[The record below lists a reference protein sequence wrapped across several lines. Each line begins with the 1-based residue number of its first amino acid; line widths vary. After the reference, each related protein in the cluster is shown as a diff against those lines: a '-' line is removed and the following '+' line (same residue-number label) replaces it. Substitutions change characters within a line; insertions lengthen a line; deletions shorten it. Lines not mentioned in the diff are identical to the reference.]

1 MIRQAVVLA
10 VVVGS
15 VAMLSAQAPIDQPKF
30 EVASVRPN
38 TSGTLQ
44 QSMAWPKG
52 SFSAVNMQLSTLIS
66 QAYGIPTNLQ
76 RFTLVGGP
84 EDLLAAR
91 YDIQARLPETTPE
104 GQHFPMLRSLLVER
118 FKLRVHYESRPT
130 PTYAL
135 THAREDRRLGPDLRP
150 SSIDCNVERER
161 VTQRGH
167 RLTRETAPRDA
178 KGRTVC
184 WSNTSAFANAGAQTM
199 ANVGSVSD
207 LVRSLQSFVDRPV
220 TEGTGLT
227 GSFEWQ
233 VVFASR
239 VDPNPDLPSV
249 FTAVQEQLGL
259 KLEARI
265 DPYEVLVIDSVER
278 PTPD

>member
-10 VVVGS
+10 VVGS
-15 VAMLSAQAPIDQPKF
+15 VAMLSAQAPLDQPKF
-30 EVASVRPN
+30 DVASVRQN

-52 SFSAVNMQLSTLIS
+52 SFSAINMPLNMLIA
-66 QAYGIPTNLQ
+66 QAYDIPRQLQ
-76 RFTLVGGP
+76 PFTLAGGP
-84 EDLLAAR
+84 ADLLASR
-91 YDIQARLPETTPE
+91 YDIRARLPETTPE
-104 GQHFPMLRSLLVER
+104 GQHFPMLRSLLAER

-130 PTYAL
+130 PIYTL
-135 THAREDRRLGPDLRP
+135 TVAREDRRLGPDLRA

-161 VTQRGH
+161 VTQRGD
-167 RLTRETAPRDA
+167 RLTQESAPRDSR
-178 KGRTVC
+178 GRRAC
-184 WSNTSAFANAGAQTM
+184 WSNTSAFANGGAQTL
-199 ANVGSVSD
+199 ANIGTVGD

-220 TEGTGLT
+220 TDATGLT
-227 GSFEWQ
+227 GNFEWQ

-239 VDPNPDLPSV
+239 VQPNPDLPSV

-259 KLEARI
+259 KLEASSG
-265 DPYEVLVIDSVER
+265 PFEVLVIDSVER